1 LVDTPRPIRTPSAP
15 VISTETTLAEI
26 AAAIELVAL
35 RGARQVTLV
44 ALSRPEAVAAEAL
57 AIAQAA
63 GVQFRLSRDPAT
75 ELVSVVVGPSAE

>member
-1 LVDTPRPIRTPSAP
+1 VDTPRPIRAPAAP

-26 AAAIELVAL
+26 AAAIELVAR

-57 AIAQAA
+57 AIAQTAR
-63 GVQFRLSRDPAT
+63 VQFRLSRDPAT
-75 ELVSVVVGPSAE
+75 DAVSVVVGPSAE

>member
-1 LVDTPRPIRTPSAP
+1 VDTPRPIRTPSAP

-26 AAAIELVAL
+26 AAAIELVAQ

-44 ALSRPEAVAAEAL
+44 SLSRPEAVAADAL

-63 GVQFRLSRDPAT
+63 RVEFRLRRDPASNA
-75 ELVSVVVGPSAE
+75 VSVVVGPSAE

>member
-1 LVDTPRPIRTPSAP
+1 LVDTPRPIRTPSSP
-15 VISTETTLAEI
+15 VVSTETTLAEI

-44 ALSRPEAVAAEAL
+44 ALWRPEAVAAEAL

-75 ELVSVVVGPSAE
+75 ESVSVVVGPSAE

>member
-1 LVDTPRPIRTPSAP
+1 VDTPRSISTRSAP

-26 AAAIELVAL
+26 AAAIELVAQH
-35 RGARQVTLV
+35 GARQVTLV

-75 ELVSVVVGPSAE
+75 ELVSVVVGPTTE